1 MIDCMAKDKLPNT
14 EESSLLSRSECN
26 IMRGLAIILIIT
38 NNFTHVLNGVY
49 FDSELSYL
57 WGSVEG
63 FLNNLSHPDAL
74 LPFNLLSF
82 YCPYGVMLFIFLSG
96 YCLTLKY
103 EKGSGQ
109 GTGTRVFVTN
119 HYNKLFILQ
128 LKGLVLYL
136 MCYFLFFQHSI
147 VDWTMA
153 LQVLLVGNLNP
164 FQKILP
170 GPYWFFGMIMEMYV
184 IYRLVIY
191 RRKDSVAIAL
201 TVLSLVVMAFAPDPE
216 GSFLIYLRNNCF
228 LAILPFCM
236 GVLAARHLNS
246 RFLSIDKLWK
256 CIGWFVV
263 AFILLTL
270 SKFNF
275 YSWLFMPI
283 FVVATAVTIVKLI
296 GRVRWLDSIFGWL
309 GALSGVLFVVHPAV
323 RDILIARTNE
333 SGAFYTMTLIYLVI
347 TFGLSIMLK
356 PVISSKK

>member
-1 MIDCMAKDKLPNT
+1 
-14 EESSLLSRSECN
+14 
-26 IMRGLAIILIIT
+26 
-38 NNFTHVLNGVY
+38 
-49 FDSELSYL
+49 
-57 WGSVEG
+57 
-63 FLNNLSHPDAL
+63 
-74 LPFNLLSF
+74 
-82 YCPYGVMLFIFLSG
+82 
-96 YCLTLKY
+96 
-103 EKGSGQ
+103 
-109 GTGTRVFVTN
+109 
-119 HYNKLFILQ
+119 
-128 LKGLVLYL
+128 

-236 GVLAARHLNS
+236 GVFAARHLNS

-333 SGAFYTMTLIYLVI
+333 TGAFYTMTLIYLVI